1 MNQLKERIWAIVS
14 FMSFEDPDQDV
25 MSLRIR
31 FKEDLI

>member
-1 MNQLKERIWAIVS
+1 MNQLKERMWAIVS
-14 FMSFEDPDQDV
+14 FMSFEDHDHDV